1 MFGRMTSTSILL
13 SPVCRAIQYNGR
25 AGWGGCGHAAQAN
38 VIMSSPL
45 RPLLTQLGG
54 SIPLALHEH
63 VALFQRSPADTEW
76 LSAFLAEGIERG
88 DFCLV
93 VARRSFSGRLLAELR
108 AQAVEVDSYIRSGG
122 LRLHDGTELAQLG
135 EWTEQAFQD
144 AESARAPALR
154 WVEDAAWPLEP
165 ACAGRAGFGLDEFFE
180 GHALL
185 NYRVKQYPSVAL
197 CCYDLD
203 AIDPPQLF
211 RALAVHRHLIVEK
224 TLVRDNPFYV
234 PPEKFIPMSPQ
245 ERERDLLELFREL
258 GFDREKLLAAIRAFG
273 RIQP

>member
-1 MFGRMTSTSILL
+1 MAL
-13 SPVCRAIQYNGR
+13 
-25 AGWGGCGHAAQAN
+25 
-38 VIMSSPL
+38 
-45 RPLLTQLGG
+45 PLLTRLGG

-63 VALFQRSPADTEW
+63 VALFERSGADTTW

-93 VARRSFSGRLLAELR
+93 VARRSFSDRLLAELR
-108 AQAVEVDSYIRSGG
+108 AQAVEVDSYVRSGR
-122 LRLHDGTELAQLG
+122 LRLHDATELARHGSTSLTALSGQSKGGGQSRERGIG
-135 EWTEQAFQD
+135 ELTEQAFKD

-154 WVEDAAWPLEP
+154 WVEDAAWPLE
-165 ACAGRAGFGLDEFFE
+165 AGLGLDEFFE

-185 NYRVKQYPSVAL
+185 NYRVKHYPSVAL

-245 ERERDLLELFREL
+245 QRERDLMELFREL

-273 RIQP
+273 RVRP